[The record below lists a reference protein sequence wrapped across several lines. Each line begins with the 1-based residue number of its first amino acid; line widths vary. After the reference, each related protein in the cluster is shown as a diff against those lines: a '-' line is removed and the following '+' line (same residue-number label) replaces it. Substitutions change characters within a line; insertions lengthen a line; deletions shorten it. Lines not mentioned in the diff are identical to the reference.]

1 LGSRGKK
8 RQQKASM
15 MLLQTQQ
22 TLGSNTTGKQTV
34 RKSASFSPFHF
45 LFVHT
50 QQDVRGDNVKKKKRG
65 RKSDSYYIHKRIV
78 HCTHTPQNVKSTH
91 AVKKFSDAAE
101 APSMTS

>member
-50 QQDVRGDNVKKKKRG
+50 QQDVRGDNVKKKNG
-65 RKSDSYYIHKRIV
+65 VENPTVIIFTNASYIV
-78 HCTHTPQNVKSTH
+78 HTRHKTSRAHTLLKSFPMLL
-91 AVKKFSDAAE
+91 KRRR
-101 APSMTS
+101 